1 MVILL
6 ILVIL
11 VFVHLSLLL
20 DECSIVEVVYLHCF
34 AHLMQGLCCSF
45 AGGKTSESQIVLGL
59 LVSRDGY
66 PLSYCIF
73 NGSQYEGYTMLPI
86 IDDFIQRF
94 SLDDFV
100 VVAKV
105 EIMPPKNRKIQKG

>member
-1 MVILL
+1 
-6 ILVIL
+6 
-11 VFVHLSLLL
+11 
-20 DECSIVEVVYLHCF
+20 
-34 AHLMQGLCCSF
+34 MQGLCCSF

-66 PLSYCIF
+66 P
-73 NGSQYEGYTMLPI
+73 YEGYTMLPI

>member
-1 MVILL
+1 
-6 ILVIL
+6 
-11 VFVHLSLLL
+11 
-20 DECSIVEVVYLHCF
+20 
-34 AHLMQGLCCSF
+34 MQGLCCSF

-94 SLDDFV
+94 SLDV
-100 VVAKV
+100 LWWWQKWRLCL
-105 EIMPPKNRKIQKG
+105 RKIEKFKKGDA